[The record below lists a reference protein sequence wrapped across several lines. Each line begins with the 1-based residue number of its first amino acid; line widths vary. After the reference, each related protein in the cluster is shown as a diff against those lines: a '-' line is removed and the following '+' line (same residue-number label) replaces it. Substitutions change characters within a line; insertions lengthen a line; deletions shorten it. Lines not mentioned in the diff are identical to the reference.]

1 MNINKS
7 CILCLICFV
16 PLLSCQSLGEGLGG
30 TKKKGGDEFL
40 VKKKN
45 PLVKPTNFDE
55 LPKPLEKQT
64 KSTTVDDED
73 NIEDLLKVSSQES
86 VSENSIQSPLEKS
99 ILEKINKN

>member
-1 MNINKS
+1 MNINKL

-16 PLLSCQSLGEGLGG
+16 PLLSCQSLSEGLGG
-30 TKKKGGDEFL
+30 TKKKSGDEFL

-55 LPKPLEKQT
+55 LPKPLDKQT
-64 KSTTVDDED
+64 NSIIVDDED
-73 NIEDLLKVSSQES
+73 NIEDLLKVGSQES
-86 VSENSIQSPLEKS
+86 IIENSIQSPLEKS